1 MKDSNRQPPVE
12 AFRLRRHA
20 LDELVALSR
29 HAGQALRS
37 RSVAS
42 FARLSELLDEL
53 LPVEPEREA
62 RIANAIA
69 VEVGELRRLR
79 AGTLDPLR
87 ASPRALAELLDALR
101 IDRASLRRLIASD
114 HAAFAPAVAR
124 RGTSA
129 ESDDFAGLEAAL
141 DRIALDDPE
150 RMQG

>member
-1 MKDSNRQPPVE
+1 MKEPNGQPPVE
-12 AFRLRRHA
+12 AFRLRRQA

-29 HAGQALRS
+29 HAAQVLRS

-42 FARLSELLDEL
+42 FARLSELLDEV

-62 RIANAIA
+62 RIASTIDL
-69 VEVGELRRLR
+69 EVGELRRLR

-87 ASPRALAELLDALR
+87 ASPRGLAELLDALR
-101 IDRASLRRLIASD
+101 IDRASLRRLVAAD
-114 HAAFAPAVAR
+114 HAVFASAVAR
-124 RGTSA
+124 RGASP